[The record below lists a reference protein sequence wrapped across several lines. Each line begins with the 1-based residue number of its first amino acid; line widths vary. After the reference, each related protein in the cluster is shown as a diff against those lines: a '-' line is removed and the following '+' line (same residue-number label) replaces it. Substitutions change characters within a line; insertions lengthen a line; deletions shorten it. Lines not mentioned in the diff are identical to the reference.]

1 MMKTTTTQPSPA
13 LNARAISTRLHQLK
27 KTVHRTLLRRV
38 NSSMPDVVIRRAL
51 DEAAETAESTGFPL
65 LVFPLLAEETVQRV
79 QRVVSNEEY
88 SLAPNETAS
97 LAFCA

>member
-27 KTVHRTLLRRV
+27 KTVHRTLSRRL
-38 NSSMPDVVIRRAL
+38 NPGMPDVLPRRAL

-79 QRVVSNEEY
+79 QQVVSDEEY
-88 SLAPNETAS
+88 SLSPNESAA